1 MDKRYQVFIS
11 STYADLQEE
20 RRAVIQAVIEL
31 NCIPAG
37 MELFPAADEEQLQFI
52 KRVIDDC
59 DYYLLIIAGRYG
71 SVGADGVSYTE
82 KEFDYAV
89 KRGLP
94 VIAFPHVNPDDITLG
109 KSEKDP
115 ALRKKLDEFRAKVCT
130 GRIVKMWKN
139 PHELPGFVA
148 QSLSGV
154 IHRHPAIGW
163 VRANRAANEDILN
176 EINDLRKRNAKL
188 QSVVAELQPSIAPV
202 QDLAGIEE
210 NFTVDGTYHNSAYR
224 RDDAWSVTLTWRE
237 IFSYIAPYLMELP
250 NNITVEHVL
259 RDALWKRYKSGHSP
273 DGTGPSLDDQSFK
286 TVGVQLK
293 ALGLVQIN
301 RSATVG
307 GGVGIFWSAT
317 PSGERMTLELRTV
330 RTKSKKPANDTL
342 GTEKQR

>member
-11 STYADLQEE
+11 STFADLREE

-37 MELFPAADEEQLQFI
+37 MELFPAASEEQLQFI

-89 KRGLP
+89 SRGLP
-94 VIAFPHVNPDDITLG
+94 VIAFPYENPDDITLG
-109 KSEKDP
+109 KSEKDA
-115 ALRKKLDEFRAKVCT
+115 ALRKKLEEFRAKVCT

-139 PHELPGFVA
+139 AHELPGYVA

-154 IHRHPAIGW
+154 IHRHPATGW

-188 QSVVAELQPSIAPV
+188 SSTLAELQPTIAPIK
-202 QDLAGIEE
+202 DLAGLDEK
-210 NFTVDGTYHNSAYR
+210 FTVDGMYRNPLYR
-224 RDDAWSVTLTWRE
+224 RDEAWSVTLTWRE
-237 IFSYIAPYLMELP
+237 IFSYIAPYLAEFP
-250 NNITVEHVL
+250 NEITVGHVL
-259 RDALWKRYKSGHSP
+259 RDALWKIYDSHH
-273 DGTGPSLDDQSFK
+273 GTGPSIDDQSFK
-286 TVGVQLK
+286 TIGVQLK
-293 ALGLVQIN
+293 ALGLIEIKYTQ
-301 RSATVG
+301 TVSG
-307 GGVGIFWSAT
+307 GMGLFWSAT
-317 PSGERMTLELRTV
+317 RNGERLTLELRTV
-330 RTKSKKPANDTL
+330 RTKSKPPAVLPTIK
-342 GTEKQR
+342 GT